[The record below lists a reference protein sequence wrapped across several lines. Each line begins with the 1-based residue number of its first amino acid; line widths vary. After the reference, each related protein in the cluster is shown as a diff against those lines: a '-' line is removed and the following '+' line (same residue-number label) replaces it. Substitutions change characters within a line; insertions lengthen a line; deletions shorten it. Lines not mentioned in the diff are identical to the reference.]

1 MCTRP
6 PADSPCDNVLLEYLI
21 AVEQLELGAI
31 KAIFPVFVGQT
42 SDASPTSYG
51 NFFRGGGMPMCP
63 DTTPTVAAVDAKALE
78 HYERM
83 RANDG
88 CCCKQRKPHELATAD
103 RSPRGILAKLCRFQ
117 GGFVEGDRDDSLDRI
132 ARMLCVMAKEVAAGR
147 VVAEATD
154 GSAVRQPWAP
164 AERAKATRGVGAW
177 LRRLLGPSGQQEPLI
192 RTDGVELT
200 DARAQALVSYDVA
213 AAQTASDLASASAS
227 TPGAGGL
234 LFSPALGN
242 EQGAGGSNQTEL
254 NPVLAFRAKEHR
266 KSTAKAAREKLQE
279 GRKTGGLRRLMPN
292 AGRDDGNVPAE
303 VLVDR
308 YLESSEGGGVRPSTA
323 KGGCV
328 ATLSSDSSAAVSL
341 DVRQLSQA
349 QQQRVTQRRLTKVKE
364 ARGVMLGTAEEGG
377 QEGNSGAG
385 DGDGGNGGDDPVED
399 ASSQPPSVTAAGSK
413 EKKKAVE
420 EEQEEREETKEEAD
434 ARMAQRLVAM
444 KVQQEEERARAAEAA
459 AAAQDAERRR
469 PLRVSV
475 GQVGFAAL
483 KAIVVERG
491 VPKDQADGCLSKHA
505 LRELA
510 RRFEQEGA
518 EALAA
523 IEWVEEGAESGDT
536 VLV

>member
-1 MCTRP
+1 
-6 PADSPCDNVLLEYLI
+6 
-21 AVEQLELGAI
+21 
-31 KAIFPVFVGQT
+31 
-42 SDASPTSYG
+42 
-51 NFFRGGGMPMCP
+51 MCP
-63 DTTPTVAAVDAKALE
+63 DTTPAVAAVDAKALE

-83 RANDG
+83 RANAG

-103 RSPRGILAKLCRFQ
+103 RSPRSILAKLCRFQ

-154 GSAVRQPWAP
+154 GSAMRQPWAP

-177 LRRLLGPSGQQEPLI
+177 LRRLLGPSGQREPLI

-200 DARAQALVSYDVA
+200 DARAQALVSHNVA
-213 AAQTASDLASASAS
+213 AAQTASDLASASAP

-242 EQGAGGSNQTEL
+242 EKGSGGSCQTEL

-266 KSTAKAAREKLQE
+266 KSTAKAAREKLLE

-292 AGRDDGNVPAE
+292 AGPNDSNVPAE
-303 VLVDR
+303 VLVDQ

-323 KGGCV
+323 KGGGV
-328 ATLSSDSSAAVSL
+328 ATLSGDSSAAINL
-341 DVRQLSQA
+341 DVRRHSQA
-349 QQQRVTQRRLTKVKE
+349 QQQRATQRRLTKVKE
-364 ARGVMLGTAEEGG
+364 ARGAMLGTAEEGG
-377 QEGNSGAG
+377 HEGDVGG
-385 DGDGGNGGDDPVED
+385 DDSEGDGGNGGGG
-399 ASSQPPSVTAAGSK
+399 PSGGERMSATAAGSN
-413 EKKKAVE
+413 E
-420 EEQEEREETKEEAD
+420 EEKAAEQEQQDREETREEAD
-434 ARMAQRLVAM
+434 ARMAQRLAAM
-444 KVQQEEERARAAEAA
+444 KAQQEEERTRAAEAA
-459 AAAQDAERRR
+459 AGAQEAERRS

-510 RRFEQEGA
+510 RRFEREGA